1 MHQVNRGPLPENKG
15 RFRKKIPPISAFGL
29 AVATAVAISGAPGL
43 GVASDEIAP
52 HGANGPSYQ
61 VATYVQPVRV
71 ALLGGL
77 DAIRWQ
83 SSNIT
88 SSAAGSD
95 GDGAPALQAFTGAW
109 RATSTQPNAAGILV
123 GQNVGALGALPGKI
137 QLMHPVASLHI
148 TSPYG
153 WRHNPTG
160 PGTQIHV
167 GQDYAIPC
175 GSPVYASADG
185 VVIQSAW
192 AGHSGMRVTIDH
204 GSSIQ
209 TGYSHNSQLI
219 AKVGDTVKQGQVI
232 ALSGTTGNSTGCH
245 VHFEVIINGR
255 WNDPRNFLPGVFGQP
270 NPMID
275 SRNTTIAAEPIR
287 NSGAP
292 RSSVEETID
301 SSIRWVTTPRVITSS
316 STPNK
321 SKSPA
326 FVPKADPKPAKKP
339 TATAKPSTPT
349 KPRTEPK
356 PAPTKPAPTKPAP
369 TKSAPKPAPTKPAP
383 TKPAPTKPAPTKSA
397 APTTAAAPTSVAPI
411 GAAPTTAAAP
421 TTTPAPTTTAPTSVA
436 PTTDAPTSEAPAP
449 SSEAPPQENQVPDV
463 NELPDLQV
471 TLPESGAAGPSG
483 DATKEST
490 APDAPKADVK
500 PEVDTAQD
508 DDSTSKLVVGKPAK
522 KDSKQE
528 AVVAQKA
535 PAVKQPPAKQAP
547 APAAKPEIK
556 KVKALKKV
564 ATPVKAKPKKIAVVA
579 AVKPKAVATQKAVAK
594 VVTVTLPIPIAP
606 KAPVPQMKMVAVPPK
621 QETVKPVAQKSLAET
636 GGEAGTDK

>member
-1 MHQVNRGPLPENKG
+1 M
-15 RFRKKIPPISAFGL
+15 SAFGL
-29 AVATAVAISGAPGL
+29 AVAAAVAISGTPGL

-52 HGANGPSYQ
+52 HRAHAPSYQ
-61 VATYVQPVRV
+61 VASYVQPVRV

-88 SSAAGSD
+88 SSPAGSD

-219 AKVGDTVKQGQVI
+219 AKVGDTVKQWQVI

-292 RSSVEETID
+292 RSSVEETIN
-301 SSIRWVTTPRVITSS
+301 SSIRWVTAPRVRTSS
-316 STPNK
+316 PTPNK

-326 FVPKADPKPAKKP
+326 VAPKADPKPAKKP

-356 PAPTKPAPTKPAP
+356 PAPTKPSPTKSTTKPAP
-369 TKSAPKPAPTKPAP
+369 TSAAPKPAPTSAAPKPAPTKPAP
-383 TKPAPTKPAPTKSA
+383 TSAVPSTAPPTSA
-397 APTTAAAPTSVAPI
+397 APTSAAPTSAAPTKAAPTK
-411 GAAPTTAAAP
+411 AAPTTAAAP
-421 TTTPAPTTTAPTSVA
+421 TTTPAPTTAAPTSVA
-436 PTTDAPTSEAPAP
+436 PTTAAPTSEAPAP

-471 TLPESGAAGPSG
+471 TLPESGAADPSG
-483 DATKEST
+483 DTTKEST
-490 APDAPKADVK
+490 EPDAPKADVK
-500 PEVDTAQD
+500 PEVDAPQD
-508 DDSTSKLVVGKPAK
+508 GDSTSKLVVGKPAK

-528 AVVAQKA
+528 AVVAKKV

-547 APAAKPEIK
+547 APAAKPELK

-579 AVKPKAVATQKAVAK
+579 AAKPKAAATQKAVAK
-594 VVTVTLPIPIAP
+594 VVTVTRPKPLAP
-606 KAPVPQMKMVAVPPK
+606 KAPVPQMKMAAVPPK
-621 QETVKPVAQKSLAET
+621 QETVKPIAQKSLAET